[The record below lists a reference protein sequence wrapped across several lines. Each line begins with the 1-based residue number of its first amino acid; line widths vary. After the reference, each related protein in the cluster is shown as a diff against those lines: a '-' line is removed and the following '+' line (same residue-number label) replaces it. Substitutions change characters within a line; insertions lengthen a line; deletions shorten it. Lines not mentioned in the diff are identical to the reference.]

1 MGEAELVMR
10 LKQYDPE
17 AVSQVVKEHGPALH
31 GYVAALVGDYHLAE
45 DVVSETYMRMLA
57 HIGTYTYRAPFRAWL
72 YRIAHNLAINAVR
85 RERPVAGEEVL
96 AQIVAAE
103 DTPEQAVQQSEERAA
118 LGRALL
124 ELTEEQQ
131 QVILLRFVAEQ
142 PTAEVARTLN
152 KSEGSV
158 KQLQFRGLRS
168 LARLLRCAEGGDG
181 S

>member
-1 MGEAELVMR
+1 MSEAELVMR

-17 AVSQVVKEHGPALH
+17 AVSEVVKEHGLALH
-31 GYVAALVGDYHLAE
+31 RYVAALVGDDHLAE

-57 HIGTYTYRAPFRAWL
+57 HIDTYTYRAPFRAWL
-72 YRIAHNLAINAVR
+72 YRIAHNLAINAIR

-96 AQIVAAE
+96 ARIVAPG
-103 DTPEQAVQQSEERAA
+103 DNPEQAAQQGEERAA
-118 LGRALL
+118 LNRALL
-124 ELTEEQQ
+124 MLTEEQQ
-131 QVILLRFVAEQ
+131 QVILLRFAAEQ
-142 PTAEVARTLN
+142 STAEVARMLN

-168 LARLLRCAEGGDG
+168 LARLLRRAEGDDG